1 MELFSKSMLLRSALL
16 LEKLLHPRPPIIRLS
31 LSCSSSSKA
40 TGVRKTRQR
49 MTSKRTQ
56 PAWEAP
62 NPGEIPKLKLFN
74 SLTREKEVFVPQQGK
89 KVEDNFFWPTNLHSL
104 LLVGHLVQLW
114 PHSLW
119 CFTHGSCKKLSLFWH
134 SPESSSG
141 GKQIWS
147 ETLSLFRQ
155 MVVFLFNLDTCRT
168 ILVTT
173 SFLWW
178 TSLTSTIRS
187 SRGSKNNHRGKPNLL
202 NITRARQNHLY
213 QQYLAGTPS
222 LDKVG

>member
-16 LEKLLHPRPPIIRLS
+16 LEKLLHPRPPILRLS

-89 KVEDNFFWPTNLHSL
+89 KVKDISFDPTNLHSVHL
-104 LLVGHLVQLW
+104 AGHLVQLW

-141 GKQIWS
+141 GKKYKVTPCNCWDKWWS
-147 ETLSLFRQ
+147 SFSILIHAGLFWLRR
-155 MVVFLFNLDTCRT
+155 LFCDEHH
-168 ILVTT
+168 
-173 SFLWW
+173 W
-178 TSLTSTIRS
+178 
-187 SRGSKNNHRGKPNLL
+187 HR
-202 NITRARQNHLY
+202 R
-213 QQYLAGTPS
+213 
-222 LDKVG
+222 

>member
-1 MELFSKSMLLRSALL
+1 MLLRSALL

-89 KVEDNFFWPTNLHSL
+89 KVKDISFDQQIFILCIWQVTWYNCGPTVYDASHMGHARNYLSFDIL
-104 LLVGHLVQLW
+104 RRVLQVEKNIKWHLVIVE
-114 PHSLW
+114 
-119 CFTHGSCKKLSLFWH
+119 TN
-134 SPESSSG
+134 G
-141 GKQIWS
+141 GLPFQSWYMQDY
-147 ETLSLFRQ
+147 FGYD
-155 MVVFLFNLDTCRT
+155 VFF
-168 ILVTT
+168 VM
-173 SFLWW
+173 
-178 TSLTSTIRS
+178 
-187 SRGSKNNHRGKPNLL
+187 
-202 NITRARQNHLY
+202 NITDIDDKIIKRY
-213 QQYLAGTPS
+213 QKQLHR
-222 LDKVG
+222 KI

>member
-89 KVEDNFFWPTNLHSL
+89 KVKDISFDQQIFILCIWQVTWYNCGPTVYDASHM
-104 LLVGHLVQLW
+104 GHARNY
-114 PHSLW
+114 
-119 CFTHGSCKKLSLFWH
+119 LSFDILRRVLQVENKYEVKPCHFLDKRWSSFSILIHAGLFWL
-134 SPESSSG
+134 
-141 GKQIWS
+141 WR
-147 ETLSLFRQ
+147 LFC
-155 MVVFLFNLDTCRT
+155 DEHH
-168 ILVTT
+168 
-173 SFLWW
+173 W
-178 TSLTSTIRS
+178 
-187 SRGSKNNHRGKPNLL
+187 HR
-202 NITRARQNHLY
+202 R
-213 QQYLAGTPS
+213 
-222 LDKVG
+222 